1 MTTCFESNSSAYC
14 PVSKSSKSASA
25 STETSPAEDSPLAGL
40 MNPPSYMFH
49 SIRQVQ
55 RLVASH
61 SDELRADRTN
71 NQYLVFLK
79 VTNTQLTDMDKQ
91 RANIGKHIRMEHHTD
106 TGDLIIKLM
115 PSEKHQS
122 AHITLA
128 DEIQEKEMQWGI
140 PRENRLKGLGGTT
153 FSGPVSSK
161 EADTAFRPIS
171 RPIGGWPTI
180 VFESGL
186 SEGLA
191 RLRVDARWWL
201 INSGGDVN
209 VVLIISVKPTQTR
222 LLIEKWC
229 LSPAT
234 NLPVTGANPNSNAL
248 VPTKRQEVSINRNP
262 ANTTQPG
269 TYTVTGGP
277 LVLEFQSLYLRAPV
291 APEGDLILTTA
302 ILLVWARYFWEA

>member
-1 MTTCFESNSSAYC
+1 MASCFESCSSAYS
-14 PVSKSSKSASA
+14 PESSSSKGASA
-25 STETSPAEDSPLAGL
+25 STEALPAEDSPLAGL
-40 MNPPSYMFH
+40 MDPPSYLFYG
-49 SIRQVQ
+49 IGQVQ

-61 SDELRADRTN
+61 SDELRAGRTN

-91 RANIGKHIRMEHHTD
+91 RAKIGKHIRMEHHTD

-122 AHITLA
+122 AHISLA
-128 DEIQEKEMQWGI
+128 EEMIEKQINWGI

-153 FSGPVSSK
+153 FHGPSSSK
-161 EADTAFRPIS
+161 EGDTAYRPIS
-171 RPIGGWPTI
+171 RTIGEWPTI

-201 INSGGDVN
+201 INSGGDVKI
-209 VVLIISVKPTQTR
+209 VLIISVKPAQKR

-234 NLPVTGANPNSNAL
+234 NLRVIRANSNPNAL
-248 VPTKRQEVSINRNP
+248 VPTKMQEVSITRNP

-269 TYTVTGGP
+269 TYTVTGRP

-291 APEGDLILTTA
+291 APEGDIIFTTA
-302 ILLVWARYFWEA
+302 ILSVWARYFWEA